1 MIKTQMDIERYF
13 YGIVK
18 ASDLGKAIG
27 GTVYR
32 YGMRPD
38 NAKTEDIIVGL
49 LSGIDGQQQD
59 GIVLVNVFVPD
70 KAGRN
75 GKKEPD
81 YGRIATLQAYKEA
94 LISDCQKGDFYVAR
108 SKETE
113 RAIAVE
119 NNQQCFTIRL
129 NFRTI
134 TD

>member
-1 MIKTQMDIERYF
+1 MIKTQIEIDRYF
-13 YGIVK
+13 YSIVK
-18 ASDLGKAIG
+18 ASDLGKAIS

-32 YGMRPD
+32 PEMRPD

-70 KAGRN
+70 KPGRG
-75 GKKEPD
+75 GKYEPD
-81 YGRIATLQAYKEA
+81 YNRIATLQAYKEA
-94 LISDCQKGDFYVAR
+94 LITDCQKGDFYVTR

-113 RAIAVE
+113 KAIAVE
-119 NNQQCFTIRL
+119 NNQHCFTIRL
-129 NFRTI
+129 NFKTI